1 MSNQD
6 HPHQINRRQFIGRVS
21 GAAVG
26 TGVGLALVHKGVTAL
41 GAESKLERRNEQS
54 GMIYK
59 PFGKT
64 GLNISRL
71 TFGCIQLTADR
82 LPALEMAVE
91 RGVNLVHISNSYT
104 RGQAFTC
111 LGTFLKTPSNRDKVW
126 VALKG
131 INERGLFDNID
142 DQLRTL
148 NTDHVDIYCNPV
160 NKPDL
165 VRSEQELAK
174 FEALKKAGKVRF
186 LNLTTHGNQQESME
200 TALGVEKYSCIL
212 AAIDL
217 SNIAGL
223 KATIQNAGKA
233 NVGVM
238 AMKSMR
244 NRNMGG
250 PEKVV
255 PALFAAGVTTV
266 LKSLNTSQD
275 VDAWFDAANKAAK
288 AAADARLDGQVLADC
303 GDCTLCGLCKGC
315 PNGVAIEPIVLNYT
329 YYYQQQRL
337 ADVAAER
344 YAEIHPKHTA
354 LSCGDCGRCE
364 EICPMGV
371 PVRRIIREAHAALG
385 AMA

>member
-1 MSNQD
+1 MSNHD

-21 GAAVG
+21 GAAIG
-26 TGVGLALVHKGVTAL
+26 TGVGLAMVHKGVTAL
-41 GAESKLERRNEQS
+41 AADSKLERRNEQS
-54 GMIYK
+54 GMIYA

-64 GLNISRL
+64 GLNVSRL
-71 TFGCIQLTADR
+71 TFGCIQLTDDR
-82 LPALEMAVE
+82 LPGLEAAVE
-91 RGVNLVHISNSYT
+91 RGVNLVHVSNGYT
-104 RGQAFTC
+104 RGQAIVS
-111 LGTFLKTPSNRDKVW
+111 LGKFLKTPSNRDKVW

-142 DQLRTL
+142 DQLKTL
-148 NTDHVDIYCNPV
+148 NTDHADIYCNPV

-200 TALGVEKYSCIL
+200 TALGVERYSSIL

-217 SNIAGL
+217 GNIAGL
-223 KATIQNAGKA
+223 KATVQNAGKA

-244 NRNMGG
+244 NKKAGG
-250 PEKVV
+250 PETIA

-275 VDAWFDAANKAAK
+275 VDAWFDAVAK
-288 AAADARLDGQVLADC
+288 ASKATADAGLDGSVLADS
-303 GDCTLCGLCKGC
+303 GDCTLCGICAGC
-315 PNGVAIEPIVLNYT
+315 PKGVAIEPIVLNYT
-329 YYYQQQRL
+329 YYYQQQGL

-371 PVRRIIREAHAALG
+371 PVRRLIREAHATLG
-385 AMA
+385 VIA